1 MKIKELR
8 KKQNLTQ
15 LELANKIGVVES
27 AISLYESGKR
37 EPDIST
43 LIKLADC
50 LNTSID
56 ELVEHEFS
64 KTQQTKNNQSQKQE
78 QEQETMTEQEKQ
90 LLTAFRALPDNGR
103 RQFAIGTIES
113 LAKIDKTAANN
124 KSTRNS
130 L

>member
-78 QEQETMTEQEKQ
+78 QETMTEQEKQ
-90 LLTAFRALPDNGR
+90 LLTAFRALPDNAR